1 MTPRSAALK
10 ISKPVR
16 DVGRIRPALTVNIA
30 TVAMVACMANV
41 SAFAATVEFKLS
53 PELKG
58 REQAVA
64 NRLAQDAGAAA
75 PVSRGNGGF
84 EVTTTDGA
92 KAAALASVFR
102 ERAGV
107 LWAQSMLVDA
117 PLSRA
122 APETEFHG
130 RLLALTLNPGANAA
144 TVISALAR
152 RTNQPLTLKRVA
164 TGNRALVLLPLS
176 TNGASLAAVAVAA
189 ASEPGIRS
197 ADRVRVLRHQ
207 WIPNNTMFSQQWP
220 LGTGVGGVR
229 AAQAWDL
236 TPSGSVAV
244 AVIDTGIR
252 SHPELDAKLMSGYD
266 MVRNLS
272 IASDGNSRDP
282 DAADSGDFDGDLDC
296 ASPANAFSSWHGTHV
311 AGIIAASSNNGEGI
325 VGVAPNARIVP
336 IRALGRCGGIDEDV
350 ADSIRWAAGVPVAGV
365 SSNPNPA
372 KVVNLSLGGYGPCTA
387 DMQSAV
393 DGAVGRGAVIVVAA
407 GNDASR
413 VVDFSPANCKGVIA
427 VAAGNLLGD
436 LSSYSNFGSGV
447 AITAPGGDFG
457 DLPGVISTLNG
468 GITLPGVPSYAT
480 YSGTSMAAPHV
491 AGVVA
496 LMLARDPTLSPGQV
510 MNRLLRSARSFIA
523 GSDCASAAG
532 ACGAGLLD
540 AAGAVGAVTPNR
552 LVGDLSASNDR
563 VRLIEMREV
572 FTDRF
577 ALTADPVEIAQMEAG
592 LHGGLW
598 TRSGFSVDTFSFT
611 AQFNALTR
619 VQPVCRSRLVVGGGF
634 AYSNNVDECKAYAAN
649 AGWTVDGMQFL
660 AALPDRAGCPSSSNA
675 VNEFARID
683 GLGRNLRTLDD
694 AAEISRMVDAGWVQS
709 RIAFC
714 APL

>member
-1 MTPRSAALK
+1 MTPPSTAVK
-10 ISKPVR
+10 ISEPFGEVCPKR
-16 DVGRIRPALTVNIA
+16 YALMGIIA
-30 TVAMVACMANV
+30 VVVLAAGVT
-41 SAFAATVEFKLS
+41 SFGSFAATVEFKLS

-58 REQAVA
+58 REQVVA

-75 PVSRGNGGF
+75 PISRGNGGF

-92 KAAALASVFR
+92 KAAALATVFR

-107 LWAQSMLVDA
+107 LWAQAIVVDA
-117 PLSRA
+117 PLLRA

-130 RLLALTLNPGANAA
+130 RMLALTLNPGADAA
-144 TVISALAR
+144 VVVAALAR
-152 RTNQPLTLKRVA
+152 RTSQTLTLKRIA
-164 TGNRALVLLPLS
+164 TGNRALVMLPLS
-176 TNGASLAAVAVAA
+176 TSGASMAAIAVAA

-207 WIPNNTMFSQQWP
+207 WIPNNTMFAQQWA
-220 LGTGVGGVR
+220 LGTGVGGIR
-229 AAQAWDL
+229 AAPAWDL

-266 MVRNLS
+266 MVRNLP
-272 IASDGNSRDP
+272 IASDGNGRDP
-282 DAADSGDFDGDLDC
+282 DASESGNFDDDVAC
-296 ASPANAFSSWHGTHV
+296 AAPLNAFSSWHGTHV
-311 AGIIAASSNNGEGI
+311 AGIIAASSNDGEGI
-325 VGVAPNARIVP
+325 LGVAPNARIVP

-350 ADSIRWAAGVPVAGV
+350 ADSIRWAAGVPVPGV
-365 SSNPNPA
+365 PSNANPA

-393 DGAVGRGAVIVVAA
+393 DGAVGRGAVIVISA

-468 GITLPGVPSYAT
+468 GITLPGVPTYAT

-496 LMLARDPTLSPGQV
+496 LMLARDPTLSAGQV
-510 MNRLLRSARSFIA
+510 MNRLLSSARSFVA

-540 AAGAVGAVTPNR
+540 AAGAVGAVTVNR
-552 LVGDLSASNDR
+552 SAGDLSASSDR

-572 FTDRF
+572 FTDRY
-577 ALTADPVEIAQMEAG
+577 ALTSDPVEIAQMEVG

-598 TRSGFSVDTFSFT
+598 ARSGFSVDGFSFT
-611 AQFNALTR
+611 ARVNALAR
-619 VQPVCRSRLVVGGGF
+619 VQPVCRSRLVAGGGF
-634 AYSNNVDECKAYAAN
+634 AYSNNVEECKAYAAN
-649 AGWTVDGMQFL
+649 AGWAVDGMQFL
-660 AALPDRAGCPSSSNA
+660 AAAPDRAGCPSGSHA
-675 VNEFARID
+675 VNEFFRID

-694 AAEISRMVDAGWVQS
+694 AAEIGRMVDAGWVQS
-709 RIAFC
+709 RVAFC

>member
-1 MTPRSAALK
+1 MAA
-10 ISKPVR
+10 R
-16 DVGRIRPALTVNIA
+16 
-30 TVAMVACMANV
+30 VAHA
-41 SAFAATVEFKLS
+41 
-53 PELKG
+53 
-58 REQAVA
+58 
-64 NRLAQDAGAAA
+64 AGAAA
-75 PVSRGNGGF
+75 PVSRGDGVF
-84 EVTTTDGA
+84 EVTTIDNVE
-92 KAAALASVFR
+92 AAALATAFR

-107 LWAQSMLVDA
+107 LWAQSSAVDA

-130 RLLALTLNPGANAA
+130 RMLALTLKEGANAA
-144 TVISALAR
+144 AVVSALAR
-152 RTNQPLTLKRVA
+152 RTNQSMTLKRIA
-164 TGNRALVLLPLS
+164 TGNRALIMLPLS
-176 TNGASLAAVAVAA
+176 TSGASLAAVAVAA

-207 WIPNNTMFSQQWP
+207 WIPNNTMFAQQWA
-220 LGTGVGGVR
+220 LGTGVGGIR
-229 AAQAWDL
+229 AAQAWDI
-236 TPSGSVAV
+236 TPSGSIAV

-252 SHPELDAKLMSGYD
+252 SHPELNAKLMSGYD
-266 MVRNLS
+266 MVRNLP

-282 DAADSGDFDGDLDC
+282 DAMESGDFDDDLDC
-296 ASPANAFSSWHGTHV
+296 SSPVYAFSSWHGTHV

-325 VGVAPNARIVP
+325 LGVAPNARIVP
-336 IRALGRCGGIDEDV
+336 IRALGRCGGTDEDV

-365 SSNPNPA
+365 PNNANPA
-372 KVVNLSLGGYGPCTA
+372 KVVNLSLGGYGACTA

-393 DGAVGRGAVIVVAA
+393 DGAVSRGAVIVVSA

-436 LSSYSNFGSGV
+436 LSSYSNFGIGV

-468 GITLPGVPSYAT
+468 GITLSGVSSYAT

-496 LMLARDPTLSPGQV
+496 LMLARDPTLSAGQV
-510 MNRLLRSARSFIA
+510 MNRLLVSARSFIT
-523 GSDCASAAG
+523 GSDCASAPG

-540 AAGAVGAVTPNR
+540 AAGAVASVTPNR
-552 LVGDLSASNDR
+552 SVGDLSASGGR

-572 FTDRF
+572 FTDRY

-592 LHGGLW
+592 LRGGLW
-598 TRSGFSVDTFSFT
+598 ARSGFSVDTFSFT
-611 AQFNALTR
+611 AQFGALAR

-634 AYSNNVDECKAYAAN
+634 AYSNNVDECKAYAAK
-649 AGWTVDGMQFL
+649 AGWVADGMSFL
-660 AALPDRAGCPSSSNA
+660 AALPDRTGCPSGSNA
-675 VNEFARID
+675 VNEFFRID
-683 GLGRNLRTLDD
+683 GLGRNLRTIHD
-694 AAEISRMVDAGWVQS
+694 AAEIRRMLDAGWVQS
-709 RIAFC
+709 RVAFC

>member
-1 MTPRSAALK
+1 MTPQSAAVK
-10 ISKPVR
+10 NIKPFG
-16 DVGRIRPALTVNIA
+16 DVGRTRYGLMSIFV
-30 TVAMVACMANV
+30 MVAGAASV
-41 SAFAATVEFKLS
+41 ASFAATVEFKLS

-58 REQAVA
+58 REHAMAARVA
-64 NRLAQDAGAAA
+64 HAAGAAA
-75 PVSRGNGGF
+75 PVSRGNGVF
-84 EVTTTDGA
+84 EVTTIDNVE
-92 KAAALASVFR
+92 AAALATAFR

-107 LWAQSMLVDA
+107 LWAQSSAVDA

-130 RLLALTLNPGANAA
+130 RMLALTLNNGANAA
-144 TVISALAR
+144 AAISALAR
-152 RTNQPLTLKRVA
+152 RTNQTLTLKRVA
-164 TGNRALVLLPLS
+164 TGNRALVMLQQGTS
-176 TNGASLAAVAVAA
+176 GASLAAVAVAA
-189 ASEPGIRS
+189 AGEPGIRS

-207 WIPNNTMFSQQWP
+207 WIPNDTMFTQQWA
-220 LGTGVGGVR
+220 LGTGVGGIR
-229 AAQAWDL
+229 AAQAWDI
-236 TPSGSVAV
+236 TPSGSIAV

-266 MVRNLS
+266 MVRNLP

-282 DAADSGDFDGDLDC
+282 DAMESGDFDDDLDC
-296 ASPANAFSSWHGTHV
+296 SSPVYAFSSWHGTHV

-325 VGVAPNARIVP
+325 LGVAPNARIVP

-365 SSNPNPA
+365 PNNANPA
-372 KVVNLSLGGYGPCTA
+372 KVVNLSLGGYGACTA

-393 DGAVGRGAVIVVAA
+393 DGAVSRGAVIVVSA

-436 LSSYSNFGSGV
+436 LSSYSNFGTGV

-468 GITLPGVPSYAT
+468 GITLPGVSSYAT

-496 LMLARDPTLSPGQV
+496 LMLARDPTLSAGQV
-510 MNRLLRSARSFIA
+510 MNRLLVSARSFIA
-523 GSDCASAAG
+523 GSDCASAPG

-540 AAGAVGAVTPNR
+540 AAGAVASVTPNR
-552 LVGDLSASNDR
+552 SVGDLSASGGR

-572 FTDRF
+572 FTDRY
-577 ALTADPVEIAQMEAG
+577 ALTSDPVEIAQMEAG
-592 LHGGLW
+592 LRGGLW
-598 TRSGFSVDTFSFT
+598 ARSGFSVDTFSFT
-611 AQFNALTR
+611 AQFGALAR

-634 AYSNNVDECKAYAAN
+634 AYSNNVDECKAYAAK
-649 AGWTVDGMQFL
+649 AGWVADGMSFL
-660 AALPDRAGCPSSSNA
+660 AALPDRTGCPSGSNA
-675 VNEFARID
+675 VNEFFRID
-683 GLGRNLRTLDD
+683 GLGRNLRTIHD
-694 AAEISRMVDAGWVQS
+694 AAEIRRMLDAGWVQS
-709 RIAFC
+709 RVAFC